1 MLKLV
6 CSTALEVQV
15 CLVWLKKNTH
25 LFKEVFFILSFICET
40 QVAVTQQ
47 TEINDTDSST
57 SPRVKRELP
66 LSSAS

>member
-57 SPRVKRELP
+57 SPRVKLP

>member
-57 SPRVKRELP
+57 SPMVKLP